1 VKYNQLAGL
10 ESAIDRKK
18 DTAYHV
24 DNMRERKKKKAKQI
38 AFNDHTGLS
47 TSRPLHAPTTTLIF
61 SVIYGLYPQL

>member
-24 DNMRERKKKKAKQI
+24 DNMRERKKKKSKADSLQ
-38 AFNDHTGLS
+38 
-47 TSRPLHAPTTTLIF
+47 
-61 SVIYGLYPQL
+61 